1 MCGRF
6 TLRASAKDI
15 ADLFQVEVQL
25 ELLPRFNIAPTQ
37 EVLAIRAA
45 SSDAPSPA
53 REAVKLRWGL
63 VPSWAEDPTI
73 GNSLINAR
81 AETLATKPAFRKA
94 FTSRRCLIVAD
105 GFYEWQKTSS
115 GKQPFYV
122 SRADGQ
128 PFAFAGLYE
137 RWRRGELSIESC
149 TIVTTE
155 ANDFL
160 RSLHHRMPV
169 ILPQSQH
176 ARWLDPHF
184 ADPDQLKGL
193 LHSVPGDELDMRP
206 VNPVVNR
213 PNNDSP
219 DCIAPFSAPA
229 PQAPAAQKPTAK
241 RSSETKTLFDL
252 H

>member
-15 ADLFQVEVQL
+15 ADLFSVEVQL

-37 EVLAIRAA
+37 EVLAIRAIQG
-45 SSDAPSPA
+45 DAPALS
-53 REAVKLRWGL
+53 RQAVKLRWGL

-81 AETLATKPAFRKA
+81 AETVAIKPAFRKA
-94 FTSRRCLIVAD
+94 FAERRCLIVAD
-105 GFYEWQKTSS
+105 GFYEWRKTAS
-115 GKQPFYV
+115 GKQPYYV
-122 SRADGQ
+122 TRADGQ

-137 RWRRGELSIESC
+137 RWRRGELAIESC

-155 ANDFL
+155 ANEFL

-169 ILPQSQH
+169 ILSPTQYD
-176 ARWLDPHF
+176 RWLDPSLVEPQQF
-184 ADPDQLKGL
+184 QSL
-193 LHSVPGDELDMRP
+193 LQSLSCDELDMRP
-206 VNPVVNR
+206 VSPVVNR
-213 PNNDSP
+213 PGNDSA
-219 DCIAPFSAPA
+219 DCVAPFSAPPPESA
-229 PQAPAAQKPTAK
+229 PKQKSK
-241 RSSETKTLFDL
+241 RTSETKTLFDL